1 MTICIAAIGKCEDLG
16 IDGEAI
22 VFATDHM
29 ITLSQIGEF
38 EHSIEKYRTINSNTV
53 VMLSGEALL
62 FDELLDGVPSNGTV
76 DEIKEK
82 IYSNMVN
89 IRAKRIEKIV
99 LDRFKVDFDYVK
111 ELLKLP
117 DHNDTVSEFLGF
129 IKEYDLETSVMLAGF
144 KDGKAQIYE
153 INEVDAINTRDINF
167 NAIGSGGTQAINTLL
182 FQKHSKANNLKVTL
196 YNVYKAKRNSE
207 VSGGVGK
214 ETDIYIL
221 LSNGKKYEITS
232 EINKSLSEIYQQ
244 EMKFGKENKE
254 LDNIIKNLGVI

>member
-1 MTICIAAIGKCEDLG
+1 MTICIAAIGKCEELG
-16 IDGEAI
+16 MDSEAI

-29 ITLSQIGEF
+29 ITLSEIGEF

-62 FDELLDGVPSNGTV
+62 FDEILDGIPSNGTV
-76 DEIKEK
+76 DEMKET

-89 IRAKRIEKIV
+89 IRTKRIKQIVFDRYKI
-99 LDRFKVDFDYVK
+99 DFDYLK

-129 IKEYDLETSVMLAGF
+129 IKNYNLDTSVLLAGF

-153 INEVDAINTRDINF
+153 INEGGAINTRDINF

-182 FQKHSKANNLKVTL
+182 FQRHSKANNLKVML

-207 VSGGVGK
+207 VSSGVGK
-214 ETDIYIL
+214 ETDICIL
-221 LSNGKKYEITS
+221 LSNGKKYDITPD
-232 EINKSLSEIYQQ
+232 INKSLSEIYQQ
-244 EMKFGKENKE
+244 EMKFGKENKG
-254 LDNIIKNLGVI
+254 LDEIIKNLGVI